1 MEIIEKEKIVEHQD
15 GYYGPNKRDINGKAN
30 AGLTLGIIGTA
41 LGAWALFGNRRAG
54 LLGGA
59 AGGIGGGSTNINVNG
74 IEGMSNGLNAP
85 TAFQAWEKGCED
97 TLALQGGLYNWAL
110 TQQNQR
116 FQDRQTI
123 DSEMFGLYKSQV
135 DADFGLYKSTRDGF
149 DVLNARQQQ
158 DAFNLYKSQRDADDS
173 IMKEHFNTKYARG
186 RGRGRGMRDSDYGDF
201 FEEEDMRRFDD
212 FYINRHNSESDFID
226 MVKNMNHEEK
236 KKLVEMIEGGE
247 GSEHFNDSYA
257 KYTVS
262 KMFHTEGGR
271 KYVGEKFDMLK
282 AKEIC
287 ERYRGII
294 PQSATHGDVYVAI
307 NAQYHDYCELF
318 KAWFGDSVDS
328 KIVESAINFW
338 FKDDDFKG
346 NKVWKYF
353 NMM

>member
-41 LGAWALFGNRRAG
+41 LGAWALFGNRRASAFGG
-54 LLGGA
+54 LSG
-59 AGGIGGGSTNINVNG
+59 GGGSTNINVNG

-97 TLALQGGLYNWAL
+97 TLALQSGLYNWAL

-116 FQDRQTI
+116 FQDRQTLNN
-123 DSEMFGLYKSQV
+123 ELFGVYKSQV
-135 DADFGLYKSTRDGF
+135 DADFGLYKSTR
-149 DVLNARQQQ
+149 
-158 DAFNLYKSQRDADDS
+158 
-173 IMKEHFNTKYARG
+173 
-186 RGRGRGMRDSDYGDF
+186 
-201 FEEEDMRRFDD
+201 
-212 FYINRHNSESDFID
+212 
-226 MVKNMNHEEK
+226 
-236 KKLVEMIEGGE
+236 E

-328 KIVESAINFW
+328 KIIESAINFW
-338 FKDDDFKG
+338 FKDDDFKSG
-346 NKVWKYF
+346 CKVWKYF

>member
-41 LGAWALFGNRRAG
+41 LGAWALFGNRRASAFGG
-54 LLGGA
+54 LSG
-59 AGGIGGGSTNINVNG
+59 GGGSTNINVNG

-97 TLALQGGLYNWAL
+97 TLALQSGLYNWAL

-116 FQDRQTI
+116 FQDRQTLNN
-123 DSEMFGLYKSQV
+123 ELFGVYKSQV
-135 DADFGLYKSTRDGF
+135 DADFGLYKSTRDG
-149 DVLNARQQQ
+149 
-158 DAFNLYKSQRDADDS
+158 
-173 IMKEHFNTKYARG
+173 
-186 RGRGRGMRDSDYGDF
+186 
-201 FEEEDMRRFDD
+201 
-212 FYINRHNSESDFID
+212 
-226 MVKNMNHEEK
+226 
-236 KKLVEMIEGGE
+236 
-247 GSEHFNDSYA
+247 
-257 KYTVS
+257 
-262 KMFHTEGGR
+262 
-271 KYVGEKFDMLK
+271 FDMLK

-328 KIVESAINFW
+328 KIIESAINFW
-338 FKDDDFKG
+338 FKDDDFKSG
-346 NKVWKYF
+346 CKVWKYF